1 MTLRTRRIIFYTF
14 TLLFIIVGLGVVF
27 YSQGW
32 RINIQNCKI
41 KSLPRSEDLFLLRG
55 LKGCRV
61 VFQKTGAIF
70 IETQPKG
77 VVIKIDEKTF
87 KDKSGLIQSGTLISD
102 LLPKTYRLKVE
113 KSGYLP
119 WVKNALVKSS
129 LVTEF
134 PKIVLIPE
142 KTEKKLVILPKTI
155 NNFWLNS
162 QQKIVFKNKE
172 NLYFYPSLAETEEKI
187 LIQPNKLKGD
197 EFISWSGDN
206 NKIIV
211 RDSKNQTYYLY
222 EINNLSKTFNINATF
237 NNFKKASID
246 EVAFYPLESNRLII
260 RDKNNFLYILDT
272 NRFQLEN
279 ITKEPVLSWTIKSPN
294 LYYIKKTRNTRGSDQ
309 RVIRGSFADQRES
322 VYILV
327 SFNLITKT
335 NNFNIELP
343 SQLINQEIL
352 EILEINASG
361 NKIALLTKNG
371 SLYLFNQITQNFNQI
386 AHSAE
391 KFIFSPDNKK
401 IAFLDKDGK
410 LNIYFL
416 EDYQRGI
423 QKKAG
428 EVISFDFYK
437 GMIVKNIFWYKDSH
451 HLFVDYLDSDGIKKV
466 DFVEIDDRPPINKY
480 TLFEGVSNFY
490 YEPITNRLYFIKESK
505 PYFVEF

>member
-41 KSLPRSEDLFLLRG
+41 KSLPRSEDLLLLRG
-55 LKGCRV
+55 LKDCRV
-61 VFQKTGAIF
+61 AFQKTGAIF

-77 VVIKIDEKTF
+77 VVIKIDEETF
-87 KDKSGLIQSGTLISD
+87 KDKSGLIQSGTLISN

-142 KTEKKLVILPKTI
+142 KIEKKLVILPKTI

-197 EFISWSGDN
+197 EFISWSEDN

-237 NNFKKASID
+237 NNFKKASIE

-260 RDKNNFLYILDT
+260 RDKNDFLYILDT

-279 ITKEPVLSWTIKSPN
+279 ITKEPVLNWKIKSPN

-309 RVIRGSFADQRES
+309 RVIRGSLADQRES

-335 NNFNIELP
+335 NNFNVELP
-343 SQLINQEIL
+343 SQLINQ

-428 EVISFDFYK
+428 EVIGLNLYE
-437 GMIVKNIFWYKDSH
+437 GLAVKNIFWYKDSH

-480 TLFEGVSNFY
+480 TLFEGVSDFY
-490 YEPITNRLYFIKESK
+490 YEPISNRPYFVKESKLYFI
-505 PYFVEF
+505 EF